1 MTTFGWLLQPSDNTV
16 AQRNVLTTAQTNRE
30 RGAEYQQLVVI
41 WEKTVISS
49 ALQPGFRHGAV

>member
-1 MTTFGWLLQPSDNTV
+1 MTASGWLLQPTDNAV

-30 RGAEYQQLVVI
+30 RSAEYQQLVVI
-41 WEKTVISS
+41 WKKTIISS